1 MNHQQTAST
10 VLMIRPV
17 RFGFNE
23 ETALT
28 NSFQSAIPQLATN
41 QIQDIALL
49 EFDNFVEQLQQ
60 HGVEVLVVNDTPYPH
75 TPDSI
80 FPNNWLSTHQ
90 NGTVVTYPMKTP
102 NRRAERREDIIA
114 ALSDN
119 FGLTVNKREHFEE
132 YETLGQILEGT
143 GSLVLDRVHR
153 IAYASVSERT
163 NPDLVLKWVQRMNYQ
178 TAVLFSAYDTK
189 GLIYHTNVVMC
200 VGEGFAVLGSHA
212 IANTRERLLVMQQ
225 LENTGHEII
234 EVTNEQL
241 LQNFAGNM
249 LQLRNKQGE
258 RILVLSQQ
266 AYDSLD
272 YRQIKSLQ
280 RHNDLLLP
288 IPIHIIETIGGGSVR
303 CMLCEVFLKKG

>member
-1 MNHQQTAST
+1 MNYQQTANT

-28 NSFQSAIPQLATN
+28 NSFQSAIPQLSAN

-49 EFDNFVEQLQQ
+49 EFDNFVQKLQQ
-60 HGVEVLVVNDTPYPH
+60 HGVEVLVVEDTLYPH

-90 NGTVVTYPMKTP
+90 NGTVATYPMKTP
-102 NRRAERREDIIA
+102 NRREERREDILA
-114 ALSDN
+114 ALSDT
-119 FGLTVNKREHFEE
+119 FGLIINKREHFEQHE
-132 YETLGQILEGT
+132 HKGQMLEGT

-163 NPDLVLKWVQRMNYQ
+163 NPGLVLEWVQRMNYQ
-178 TAVLFSAYDTK
+178 SAVLFSAYDTK
-189 GLIYHTNVVMC
+189 GLVYHTNVVMC
-200 VGEGFAVLGSHA
+200 IGEGFAVLGSHA
-212 IANTRERLLVMQQ
+212 IANTRERLHVMQQ

-234 EVTNEQL
+234 EVSNEQL
-241 LQNFAGNM
+241 LNHYAGNM

-272 YRQIKSLQ
+272 YRQIKALQ

-288 IPIHIIETIGGGSVR
+288 IPIHVIETIGGGSVR

>member
-1 MNHQQTAST
+1 MNYQQTAST

-41 QIQDIALL
+41 QIQDLALL
-49 EFDNFVEQLQQ
+49 EFDNFVQKLQQ
-60 HGVEVLVVNDTPYPH
+60 HEVDVLVVEDTPYPH

-90 NGTVVTYPMKTP
+90 NGTVATYPMKTP

-114 ALSDN
+114 ALSDK
-119 FGLTVNKREHFEE
+119 FGFTVNKREHFETN
-132 YETLGQILEGT
+132 ETTGTILEGT

-163 NPDLVLKWVQRMNYQ
+163 NPELTMEWVKRMNYQ

-212 IANTRERLLVMQQ
+212 IANTRERLHVMQQ

-234 EVTNEQL
+234 EVSNEQL
-241 LQNFAGNM
+241 LNHYAGNM
-249 LQLRNKQGE
+249 LQLRSKQGE

-272 YRQIKSLQ
+272 YRQIKALL

-288 IPIHIIETIGGGSVR
+288 IPIHVIETIGGGSVR